1 MNEVGGNWTP
11 EVGPITVTAGDAI
24 IPLDAFTV
32 YLEVNGV
39 ETPAN
44 LTAVKAT
51 VRERN
56 WFNAPVV
63 LELPMSVDGAEV
75 SPAIVTVPN
84 KVGLFWYDI
93 QVTLADGQNPTIVSN
108 SFRILAQTTVVA

>member
-93 QVTLADGQNPTIVSN
+93 QVTLADGQKPTIVSD